1 MPASSRSSSLSSSLG
16 TSLSSSRAPSA
27 GALWSR
33 PPPEE
38 VHYVAVSAG
47 GPRCNKLRKF
57 TPKAPKERKLPPMSA
72 ADLAQEISV
81 GLRHASRRTQH
92 EGAYSSA
99 SGGDAEAARRPA
111 RSLRDGLP
119 ELWPPLAASGSLPM
133 MAHGPAHKRVDAP
146 ELNLASEYGRSYATP
161 RPTKQ
166 WGVGMAT
173 EYWTRNDGCI
183 YKSSPMVCRDGYFDA
198 IT

>member
-57 TPKAPKERKLPPMSA
+57 TPKAPQERKLPPMSA

-81 GLRHASRRTQH
+81 GLRHASRRSLH

-99 SGGDAEAARRPA
+99 SGRRRGGAPARPLAPRRPPRALAAARR
-111 RSLRDGLP
+111 LG
-119 ELWPPLAASGSLPM
+119 LAADDGARPG
-133 MAHGPAHKRVDAP
+133 AQARRRP

>member
-99 SGGDAEAARRPA
+99 SGGDAEAARLGETLAA
-111 RSLRDGLP
+111 RAAAGR
-119 ELWPPLAASGSLPM
+119 PPLAFDLSTNSLSAARLHELAGLCALGWLPSGFF
-133 MAHGPAHKRVDAP
+133 GPDDLFVIGCVTVLTGLGVRERV
-146 ELNLASEYGRSYATP
+146 LA
-161 RPTKQ
+161 
-166 WGVGMAT
+166 
-173 EYWTRNDGCI
+173 
-183 YKSSPMVCRDGYFDA
+183 
-198 IT
+198 

>member
-1 MPASSRSSSLSSSLG
+1 MTLVETRPA
-16 TSLSSSRAPSA
+16 
-27 GALWSR
+27 
-33 PPPEE
+33 
-38 VHYVAVSAG
+38 
-47 GPRCNKLRKF
+47 
-57 TPKAPKERKLPPMSA
+57 A
-72 ADLAQEISV
+72 ADSPLA
-81 GLRHASRRTQH
+81 AN
-92 EGAYSSA
+92 EGVLVVQGA
-99 SGGDAEAARRPA
+99 
-111 RSLRDGLP
+111 

-146 ELNLASEYGRSYATP
+146 ELNLASEYGRSYSTP

>member
-81 GLRHASRRTQH
+81 GLRHASRRSQH

-133 MAHGPAHKRVDAP
+133 MAHGPAHPGTTPIARRGNPAGDARP
-146 ELNLASEYGRSYATP
+146 PGGQPDRPPGRPS
-161 RPTKQ
+161 RCRS
-166 WGVGMAT
+166 GVGSTAA
-173 EYWTRNDGCI
+173 R
-183 YKSSPMVCRDGYFDA
+183 SSSEALGRRRPGRL
-198 IT
+198 